1 MISEDLTLT
10 DSNTDKEFDFFIVF
24 SNMLRLHSNS
34 ILILSNLLQG
44 TDSEEWLQNAENNIN
59 NG

>member
-44 TDSEEWLQNAENNIN
+44 TDSEEWLQQAENNIN

>member
-1 MISEDLTLT
+1 MILEDLTLT

>member
-1 MISEDLTLT
+1 MIIEDLTLT

-24 SNMLRLHSNS
+24 SNMLRLHCNS
-34 ILILSNLLQG
+34 ILVLSNLLQG
-44 TDSEEWLQNAENNIN
+44 TDSEEWLHNAEKNIN